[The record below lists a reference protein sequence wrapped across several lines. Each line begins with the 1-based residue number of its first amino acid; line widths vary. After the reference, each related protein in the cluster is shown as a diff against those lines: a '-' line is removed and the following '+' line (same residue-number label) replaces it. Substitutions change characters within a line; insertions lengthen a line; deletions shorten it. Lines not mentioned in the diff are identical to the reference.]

1 MSSAIVSRSC
11 FPIFYSSIYCVKH
24 RFRSHTMAGEAGQNL
39 PIIAEPVADDNKSDS
54 GMESDVLMASSSANM
69 VAVKIVDKVIPD
81 MSAYWKKSTL
91 TEADVTEPPQK

>member
-1 MSSAIVSRSC
+1 MV
-11 FPIFYSSIYCVKH
+11 
-24 RFRSHTMAGEAGQNL
+24 GEAGQNL

-81 MSAYWKKSTL
+81 MSDY
-91 TEADVTEPPQK
+91 